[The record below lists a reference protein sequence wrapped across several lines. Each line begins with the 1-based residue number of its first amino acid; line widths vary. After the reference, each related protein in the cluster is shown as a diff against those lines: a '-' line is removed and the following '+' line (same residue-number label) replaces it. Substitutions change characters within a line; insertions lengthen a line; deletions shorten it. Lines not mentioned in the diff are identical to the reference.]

1 MTGSPKSNKPGAMVL
16 YATRYVSP
24 RSRPLTEDEKLIRQ
38 VAYDLKIPT
47 PAAIAV
53 AAPMMAAL
61 LEREPCWLIPVPSS
75 SGSTDANMALC
86 RAMKCLIPEARIV
99 VGIRRAHPVESS
111 CARRRR
117 GLHGL
122 QVEQHASVRSC
133 GPLLR
138 LPVWF
143 VDNVV
148 TTGATLRAA
157 HLAFGTGD
165 GVVYADASSYALIRA
180 SRIDRVAPSPFDQ
193 HACGLDPSQTVSL
206 ASATR
211 V

>member
-1 MTGSPKSNKPGAMVL
+1 MVL

-24 RSRPLTEDEKLIRQ
+24 RSRPLTEDEKVIRQ

-47 PAAIAV
+47 PAAIAI
-53 AAPMMAAL
+53 AAPLMAAL
-61 LEREPCWLIPVPSS
+61 LDRGPCWLIPVPAS
-75 SGSTDANMALC
+75 SGSTDANLTIC
-86 RAMKCLIPEARIV
+86 RAMKHLIPEARIV
-99 VGIRRAHPVESS
+99 VGIRRMRPVESS

-117 GLHGL
+117 GWLGL
-122 QVEQHASVRSC
+122 SVDQHVFMRCC

-157 HLAFGTGD
+157 HLAFGTGG
-165 GVVYADASSYALIRA
+165 GVVFADASSYALIRLG
-180 SRIDRVAPSPFDQ
+180 RIDPGHLGPCDQ
-193 HACGLDPSQTVSL
+193 HRNGLEPNLPDG
-206 ASATR
+206 
-211 V
+211 

>member
-1 MTGSPKSNKPGAMVL
+1 MVL

-24 RSRPLTEDEKLIRQ
+24 RSRPLTEDEKVIRQ
-38 VAYDLKIPT
+38 IAYNLKIPT

-53 AAPMMAAL
+53 AAPAMAAL
-61 LEREPCWLIPVPSS
+61 LNSEPCWLIPIPAS
-75 SGSTDANMALC
+75 SGSTEANLELC
-86 RAMKCLIPEARIV
+86 RAMKRLIPKARIV
-99 VGIRRAHPVESS
+99 VGIRRIHPVESS

-117 GLHGL
+117 GLLGL
-122 QVEQHASVRSC
+122 SVDHHAFVRCC

-157 HLAFGTGD
+157 HLAFGTG
-165 GVVYADASSYALIRA
+165 GGIVFADASSYALIRLG
-180 SRIDRVAPSPFDQ
+180 RIDRVHLGPCDQ
-193 HACGLDPSQTVSL
+193 HRNGLESILTDG
-206 ASATR
+206 
-211 V
+211 

>member
-1 MTGSPKSNKPGAMVL
+1 MVR

-24 RSRPLTEDEKLIRQ
+24 RSRPLTEDEKITRQ

-53 AAPMMAAL
+53 AAPLMAAL
-61 LEREPCWLIPVPSS
+61 VEREPCWLIPVPSS
-75 SGSTDANMALC
+75 SGDTNANLALC
-86 RAMKCLIPEARIV
+86 RALKNLIPEARIV
-99 VGIRRAHPVESS
+99 VGIRRVHPVESS

-117 GLHGL
+117 GLLGL
-122 QVEQHASVRSC
+122 SVDEHAYVRCC
-133 GPLLR
+133 GPMLR

-148 TTGATLRAA
+148 TTGATLQAA

-165 GVVYADASSYALIRA
+165 GVVFADASSGLMRSAWQ
-180 SRIDRVAPSPFDQ
+180 RVGA
-193 HACGLDPSQTVSL
+193 
-206 ASATR
+206 
-211 V
+211 

>member
-1 MTGSPKSNKPGAMVL
+1 MVL

-24 RSRPLTEDEKLIRQ
+24 RSRPLTEDEKVIRQ

-47 PAAIAV
+47 PAAIAI
-53 AAPMMAAL
+53 AAPAMAAL
-61 LEREPCWLIPVPSS
+61 LGREPCWLIPIPSS
-75 SGSTDANMALC
+75 TGGTEANMALC
-86 RAMKCLIPEARIV
+86 RAMKRVIPGARIV
-99 VGIRRAHPVESS
+99 VGIRRVHPVESS

-117 GLHGL
+117 GWLGL
-122 QVEQHASVRSC
+122 SADQHAFVRCC

-165 GVVYADASSYALIRA
+165 GIVFADASSYALIRLG
-180 SRIDRVAPSPFDQ
+180 RIDRVHLGPCDQ
-193 HACGLDPSQTVSL
+193 HRNGLESILTDT
-206 ASATR
+206 
-211 V
+211 

>member
-1 MTGSPKSNKPGAMVL
+1 MVH

-53 AAPMMAAL
+53 AAPLMAAL

-75 SGSTDANMALC
+75 SGGTDANMALC
-86 RAMKCLIPEARIV
+86 RAIKFLIPEARIV
-99 VGIRRAHPVESS
+99 VGIRRTHPVESS
-111 CARRRR
+111 CVRRRR
-117 GLHGL
+117 GLLGL
-122 QVEQHASVRSC
+122 SVVQHAFVRCC
-133 GPLLR
+133 GPLLN

-157 HLAFGTGD
+157 HLAFGTG
-165 GVVYADASSYALIRA
+165 GGIVFADASSYSLIR
-180 SRIDRVAPSPFDQ
+180 SNCIDR
-193 HACGLDPSQTVSL
+193 ACLGQCGYQANSSMLP
-206 ASATR
+206 
-211 V
+211 